1 MTPLSWAAFCASL
14 ISIGYLI
21 IDAVKK
27 HRKNND
33 DEKNEEDNN
42 EQKEDTE

>member
-14 ISIGYLI
+14 IGIGYLI
-21 IDAVKK
+21 IDAV
-27 HRKNND
+27 RKNND
-33 DEKNEEDNN
+33 DEKNEEDIN